1 MTDDEPEQEALFEI
15 EGPDEDS
22 CVWLVSGKGE
32 SAVVVNLGPREAVA
46 EKLANWLAEIDF
58 DENATA

>member
-1 MTDDEPEQEALFEI
+1 MSDHDDAEQGALFEI

-32 SAVVVNLGPREAVA
+32 EAVVVNLGPREAVA
-46 EKLANWLAEIDF
+46 TKLADWLAEIDF
-58 DENATA
+58 GE